1 MRDVDPIDLVET
13 IREGLLVLEPD
24 LTVGFANRSFCNTFA
39 VAPEDTVGR
48 KLYALGNG
56 QWDIPALRT
65 LIETIIPKQAI
76 VEAFEVDHVFPT
88 IGRRVMLLNARKVYR
103 PGNNSQRILL
113 AIEDVTAWVQLE
125 RERSAAHHRIEML
138 LQELTHRVKNSLQ
151 TIASIVRIEAGR
163 HKSGE
168 GKGALERV
176 SARISAIGRL
186 YSNLEKAGTIEAI
199 DASVYLEEVCA
210 NLIAS
215 VQRKEGKAIALKTDI
230 ASELLS
236 TERTIPLGLIV
247 NELVMNAVKY
257 AFPDDTGGTV
267 MIALKRES
275 GELRL
280 TVADDG
286 RGAAFHPTDSGLGS
300 RLVESFAQQLGGR
313 VERESGSQGTT
324 VCLILPSPV
333 ARSDLRGL
341 NG

>member
-1 MRDVDPIDLVET
+1 
-13 IREGLLVLEPD
+13 
-24 LTVGFANRSFCNTFA
+24 
-39 VAPEDTVGR
+39 
-48 KLYALGNG
+48 
-56 QWDIPALRT
+56 
-65 LIETIIPKQAI
+65 
-76 VEAFEVDHVFPT
+76 
-88 IGRRVMLLNARKVYR
+88 
-103 PGNNSQRILL
+103 
-113 AIEDVTAWVQLE
+113 
-125 RERSAAHHRIEML
+125 ML

-199 DASVYLEEVCA
+199 DASIYLEEVCA

-236 TERTIPLGLIV
+236 TERTIPIGLIV
-247 NELVMNAVKY
+247 NELVMNAIKY

-267 MIALKRES
+267 MVALKREA

-286 RGAAFHPTDSGLGS
+286 RRAALQPTDSGLGS
-300 RLVESFAQQLGGR
+300 RIVEGFAQQLGGR

-324 VCLILPSPV
+324 VCLILPSP
-333 ARSDLRGL
+333 AGS
-341 NG
+341 